1 MLKEECCVYRAKAM
15 QVIENAQ
22 GWYVEVQ
29 HGSGPGRSYGGGF
42 AFEASGET
50 LRGSETLHY
59 EGPFPGQNEA
69 KLAATE
75 ANKYYDGSDYDPK
88 AVPA

>member
-1 MLKEECCVYRAKAM
+1 M

-29 HGSGPGRSYGGGF
+29 HGSGNGRSYGGGF
-42 AFEASGET
+42 AFQAQGET

-59 EGPFPGQNEA
+59 EGPFPDQDAAQAAEA
-69 KLAATE
+69 AA
-75 ANKYYDGSDYDPK
+75 NNYYDGSDYS
-88 AVPA
+88 